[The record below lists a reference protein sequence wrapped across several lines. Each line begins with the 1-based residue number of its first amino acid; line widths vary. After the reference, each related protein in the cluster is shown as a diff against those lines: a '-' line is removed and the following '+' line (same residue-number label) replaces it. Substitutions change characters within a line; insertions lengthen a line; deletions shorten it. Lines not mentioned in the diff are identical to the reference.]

1 MEKKMLVTVSGN
13 DVTDFDIMRAFMSIG
28 LSVKIEVA
36 PDETAQP
43 LVEPT
48 MLDDV
53 QIYKMPEPKVIVR
66 GRFVWDDPNGD

>member
-1 MEKKMLVTVSGN
+1 
-13 DVTDFDIMRAFMSIG
+13 MSIG